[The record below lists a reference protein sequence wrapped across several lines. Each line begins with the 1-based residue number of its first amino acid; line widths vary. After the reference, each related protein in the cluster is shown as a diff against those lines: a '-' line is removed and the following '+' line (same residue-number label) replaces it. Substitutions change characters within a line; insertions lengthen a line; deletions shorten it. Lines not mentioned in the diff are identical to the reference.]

1 MSKRNPI
8 VRFLGA
14 IWSGVDG
21 IRKVLHL
28 VLLLFVFAVFL
39 GSISGHAPLL
49 PDQAA
54 LLIRPVGS
62 LVEELE
68 GDPYDRAVEE
78 LLGESRPQTLVQ
90 DIVDA
95 LAYAKDDDRIKAVHL
110 DLGGLGGAGL
120 TKLQR
125 VGDAM
130 ENFKL
135 SGKPVIASA
144 DFLSQSGYYLAAHAT
159 ELYLHPEGGL
169 LFQGY
174 GKYRTYFK
182 DAIELLRLD
191 WNVFR
196 VGTHKSFVEPYT
208 RMGMS
213 DEDRAATI
221 RLIDQLWAMYR
232 ADVVNAR
239 ALEDG
244 AIDDFALNFIDY
256 VQAADG
262 DIAIAV
268 RDHGLVDD
276 LLTRTE
282 IRALL
287 VDYVG
292 ADPERSDTYNS
303 ASMNDY
309 LAQARMFEGDKVRD
323 ENVGIIIAAGN
334 IMFGSQPP
342 GTIGAESTGDLLRR
356 ALTDDSI
363 KAVVLRVDSPG
374 GSAFASDVIAH
385 EIEALQD
392 AGKPVV
398 ASMSSAAASG
408 GYWIVAGAD
417 RIFARPA
424 TITGS
429 IGIFGMFPTYHR
441 TAEVVG
447 LTTDGIGTTP
457 WSGEFRPDREMSDHA
472 KQLFQL
478 VIEDGYDDFITRV
491 AESRGLEKQA
501 VDAIAQGRVWT
512 GIDALENGLIDELG
526 SFEDAIASAAEL
538 AGLVAGSYGQKT
550 IANELSPTEQL
561 ILDILSVATSAG
573 IDASDLG
580 TRPTSLERIAKRL
593 NEILTPFLQ
602 FNDPKGVYAHCL
614 CSFE

>member
-1 MSKRNPI
+1 MSKRNAVI
-8 VRFLGA
+8 RFFGA
-14 IWSGVDG
+14 VWTGVDG
-21 IRKVLHL
+21 FRKILHL
-28 VLLLFVFAVFL
+28 LLLLMVFAVFI
-39 GSISGHAPLL
+39 GSMSGTSSLV
-49 PDQAA
+49 PDEAA
-54 LLIRPVGS
+54 LLIRPLGS

-78 LLGESRPQTLVQ
+78 LLGESRPQTLLQ

-110 DLGGLGGAGL
+110 DLSGMGRAGL

-125 VGDAM
+125 VGDAI
-130 ENFKL
+130 EDFRL

-144 DFLSQSGYYLAAHAT
+144 DFLSQSSYYLAAHAT
-159 ELYLHPEGGL
+159 EVYLHPEGAL
-169 LFQGY
+169 FFQGY
-174 GKYRTYFK
+174 GKFRTYFK
-182 DAIELLRLD
+182 DAIESLRLD

-213 DEDRAATI
+213 DEDRESTI
-221 RLIDQLWAMYR
+221 NLIDQLWAIYR

-239 ALEDG
+239 ALDDG
-244 AIDDFALNFIDY
+244 AIDEFATNFIGY

-262 DIAIAV
+262 DVATAV
-268 RDHGLVDD
+268 RDYGLVDD

-287 VDYVG
+287 IEYVG
-292 ADPERSDTYNS
+292 ADAERSDTYN
-303 ASMNDY
+303 AAEMHDY
-309 LAQARMFEGDKVRD
+309 LVQMRLLDGDKTRD
-323 ENVGIIIAAGN
+323 ENVGIIIASGN

-385 EIEALQD
+385 EILALQD

-408 GYWIVAGAD
+408 GYWISAGAD
-417 RIFARPA
+417 RIFASPA

-429 IGIFGMFPTYHR
+429 IGIFGMFPTYQR
-441 TAEVVG
+441 TAEVIG
-447 LTTDGIGTTP
+447 LATDGIGTTP
-457 WSGEFRPDREMSDHA
+457 WSGEFRPDRKMSEHA

-491 AESRGLEKQA
+491 ADFRGLEKHE

-512 GIDALENGLIDELG
+512 GVDALENGLIDELG

-538 AGLVAGSYGQKT
+538 AGLAEGAYGQKV
-550 IANELSPTEQL
+550 IANELSPTEKL
-561 ILDILSVATSAG
+561 IVELLSVAATAG
-573 IDASDLG
+573 IDASDLV

-593 NEILTPFLQ
+593 DEIVTPFLQ
-602 FNDPKGVYAHCL
+602 FNDPRGVYAHCL
-614 CSFE
+614 CSFD

>member
-1 MSKRNPI
+1 MSKRNAVI
-8 VRFLGA
+8 RFFGA
-14 IWSGVDG
+14 VWTGVDG
-21 IRKVLHL
+21 FRKILHL
-28 VLLLFVFAVFL
+28 LLLLMVLAVFI
-39 GSISGHAPLL
+39 GSMSGTSSLV
-49 PDQAA
+49 PDEAA
-54 LLIRPVGS
+54 LLIRPLGS

-110 DLGGLGGAGL
+110 DLSGMGRAGL

-125 VGDAM
+125 VGDAI
-130 ENFKL
+130 EDFRL

-144 DFLSQSGYYLAAHAT
+144 DFLSQSSYYLAAHAT
-159 ELYLHPEGGL
+159 EVYLHPEGAL
-169 LFQGY
+169 FFQGY
-174 GKYRTYFK
+174 GKFRTYFK
-182 DAIELLRLD
+182 DAIESLRLD

-213 DEDRAATI
+213 DEDRQSTI
-221 RLIDQLWAMYR
+221 NLIDQLWAIYR

-239 ALEDG
+239 ALDDG
-244 AIDDFALNFIDY
+244 AIDEFATNFIGY

-262 DIAIAV
+262 DVATAV
-268 RDHGLVDD
+268 LDYGLVDD

-287 VDYVG
+287 IEYVG
-292 ADPERSDTYNS
+292 ADAERSDTYN
-303 ASMNDY
+303 AADMHDY
-309 LAQARMFEGDKVRD
+309 LVQMRLLDGDKTRD
-323 ENVGIIIAAGN
+323 ENVGIIIASGN

-385 EIEALQD
+385 EILALQD

-408 GYWIVAGAD
+408 GYWISAGAD
-417 RIFARPA
+417 RIFASPA

-429 IGIFGMFPTYHR
+429 IGIFGMFPTYQR

-447 LTTDGIGTTP
+447 LATDGIGTTP
-457 WSGEFRPDREMSDHA
+457 WSGEFRPDRKMSEHA

-491 AESRGLEKQA
+491 ADFRGLEKYE

-512 GIDALENGLIDELG
+512 GVDALENGLIDELG

-538 AGLVAGSYGQKT
+538 AGLAEGAYGQKV
-550 IANELSPTEQL
+550 IANELSPTEKL
-561 ILDILSVATSAG
+561 IVELLRVAATAG
-573 IDASDLG
+573 IDASDLV

-593 NEILTPFLQ
+593 DEIVTPFLQ
-602 FNDPKGVYAHCL
+602 FNDPRGVYAHCL
-614 CSFE
+614 CSFD

>member
-1 MSKRNPI
+1 MKKQNLFIRI
-8 VRFLGA
+8 IRAAWTGA
-14 IWSGVDG
+14 DG

-28 VLLLFVFAVFL
+28 LLLLLVFAVFL
-39 GSISGHAPLL
+39 GSMSGTVPSL
-49 PDQAA
+49 PDEAA
-54 LLIRPVGS
+54 LLIRPAGS

-78 LLGESRPQTLVQ
+78 ILGESRPQTLVQ

-110 DLGGLGGAGL
+110 DLGRLGRAGL
-120 TKLQR
+120 PKLQR
-125 VGDAM
+125 VGDAI
-130 ENFKL
+130 EEFKS

-144 DFLSQSGYYLAAHAT
+144 DFMSQSAYYLAAHAT
-159 ELYLHPEGGL
+159 ELYLHPEGAL
-169 LFQGY
+169 VLQGY
-174 GKYRTYFK
+174 GKFRTYFK

-213 DEDRAATI
+213 DEDRESTI
-221 RLIDQLWAMYR
+221 DLIDQLWAMYR

-244 AIDDFALNFIDY
+244 AIEDFATNFVAY

-262 DIAIAV
+262 DIATAV

-282 IRALL
+282 IRKLL
-287 VDYVG
+287 IDYVG
-292 ADPERSDTYNS
+292 ADSERSDTYN
-303 ASMNDY
+303 AAGMHDY
-309 LAQARMFEGDKVRD
+309 LAHMRMLDGDKVQD
-323 ENVGIIIAAGN
+323 ENVGVIIASGI
-334 IMFGSQPP
+334 IMFGSHPP

-356 ALTDDSI
+356 ALTDNSV

-385 EIEALQD
+385 EIKALQD

-408 GYWIVAGAD
+408 GYWISAGAD
-417 RIFARPA
+417 RIFASPA

-429 IGIFGMFPTYHR
+429 IGIFGMFPTYQR

-447 LTTDGIGTTP
+447 MTTDGIGTTP
-457 WSGEFRPDREMSDHA
+457 LAGEFRPDRAMSDHA

-512 GIDALENGLIDELG
+512 GVDALENGLVDELG

-538 AGLVAGSYGQKT
+538 AGLEDGTYGRKKIVT
-550 IANELSPTEQL
+550 ELSTTEQL
-561 ILDILSVATSAG
+561 IVDMLGVAKTAG
-573 IDASDLG
+573 IDASDLV
-580 TRPTSLERIAKRL
+580 TQPTSLERIATRL
-593 NEILTPFLQ
+593 GEIVSPFLR
-602 FNDPKGVYAHCL
+602 FNDPQGVYAHCL